1 MLYYSATSQFILT
14 SFKKK
19 FVYVC
24 IWMFHLRVCVWC
36 QWRSKEDIEP
46 SGPVDR
52 DWVSHNM
59 WGLRTGHW
67 SSVRAL
73 SAVNH
78 WAFSPL
84 PLGGRVSLCNHDW
97 PRNCNVDQSGLKL
110 TKVCLYLQCAGNKSM
125 RHQSVQFPLFEG
137 NIFGFIGFQTIYIK
151 YRTSYKNNKM
161 QSEIKYM

>member
-1 MLYYSATSQFILT
+1 MCVYECFI
-14 SFKKK
+14 

-24 IWMFHLRVCVWC
+24 VCVRVCVC
-36 QWRSKEDIEP
+36 TTYVCGA
-46 SGPVDR
+46 SGGQKRTLNPVDR

-73 SAVNH
+73 NAVNH
-78 WAFSPL
+78 WAFSPF